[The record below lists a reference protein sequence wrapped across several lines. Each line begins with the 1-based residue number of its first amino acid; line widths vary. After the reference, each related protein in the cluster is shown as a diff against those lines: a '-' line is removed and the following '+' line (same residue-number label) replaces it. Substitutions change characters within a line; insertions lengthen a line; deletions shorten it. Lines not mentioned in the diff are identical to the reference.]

1 METLG
6 YLLIRWVFAAFATY
20 RVARMLA
27 LEEGPFGLF
36 DKMRDGAERAFGD
49 SWLGRGLAC
58 PYCTGFW
65 IALVAALAVTELA
78 SAFEFVMVWLSIAG
92 AQTYLQATEGEP

>member
-36 DKMRDGAERAFGD
+36 DRIRDAVGGD
-49 SWLGRGLAC
+49 NWLSRGLSC
-58 PYCTGFW
+58 PYCLGFW